1 MADKNQVIK
10 LALAIRQVESGGNYQ
25 AKGGSGEYGAYQYMP
40 ATWKST
46 AKQYLGDENAEMTI
60 RNQNIA
66 TAKKLNDLLDRGYSP
81 EQVASIWNSGQPTW
95 EGKVGVNKY
104 GQKYNVPAYVNKVMT
119 QYSNQDNKISMA
131 STQPQKETKSI
142 TQAIDD
148 ARGMGWTDTQILEHI
163 QKIYPTRAS
172 DIQQMRQKASTTGK
186 SDREVVN
193 FLSLK
198 ATGKMPQKASV
209 PIKQELSQ
217 PTKTPY
223 VSQIPETGWWKPQPI
238 QKPSILSSP
247 FEALTGVRVRDVVRD
262 ATNVAAAPEIG
273 LGASIGD
280 AIASAFYGKK
290 IDKATQGLINSANTL
305 ITEAQKETNP
315 ERKQK
320 LLDMAKQDIERA
332 GGNWEEIIPSIQ
344 KTTKQIVGEGI
355 GTAIDVATAGT
366 YGLAKE
372 GVKSFQLAT
381 KSPTVLK
388 MLTGISQKLPEK
400 VALKTFG
407 AGARATA
414 TGLGIGYGM
423 DVATGLQ
430 YGEENPF
437 MPGMGTAIGGTI
449 PAAAASLEFLN
460 AIKRMRSGQL
470 SEAIEDYKTVFR
482 PTKSNLKKIEIK
494 QGKDIDDVM
503 LTLGEE
509 RVVPKLDR
517 SGKLDVASEVD
528 RLQDVKYRVDSTLAN
543 SLDDTIYRNDLNDI
557 RNKAKARISDKN
569 SPSFEL
575 NAKIAREKMDNI
587 DRLID
592 EEIERYGRTS
602 VSDKELHNIKNGMW
616 TVGFDINNRTLSP
629 AARNVGNIAKN
640 TIQDNNPN
648 LAIQQLNE
656 LSGRYADA
664 VSFLE
669 DAHGRTAASGKV
681 GGWFAQL
688 MGSYIFDKIL
698 GNIPGI
704 NLISRPIGAFIGRNY
719 NAFIND
725 PERIINAAIRKLR
738 RAGVNSKTEK
748 LLQEFEAGLLE
759 AKRAGQDIRQ
769 LFLP

>member
-172 DIQQMRQKASTTGK
+172 DIQQMRQKALTAGK

-193 FLSLK
+193 FLSMK
-198 ATGKMPQKASV
+198 ATGSMPQRESV
-209 PIKQELSQ
+209 PIKQEVV
-217 PTKTPY
+217 PKVKTPY
-223 VSQIPETGWWKPQPI
+223 ISQIPETGFWKPEPI
-238 QKPSILSSP
+238 SGGGISKSLFQS
-247 FEALTGVRVRDVVRD
+247 LTGVRGRDVARE
-262 ATNVAAAPEIG
+262 AFNIAAAPEIG

-280 AIASAFYGKK
+280 AIASVFYGKK

-305 ITEAQKETNP
+305 ITEAQKETDP
-315 ERKQK
+315 TRKQK

-332 GGNWEEIIPSIQ
+332 GGNWEEVIPSIQ

-388 MLTGISQKLPEK
+388 MLTNISQKLPEK
-400 VALKTFG
+400 VAQKTLG
-407 AGARATA
+407 AGLRATA

-423 DVATGLQ
+423 DVSTGLQ

-449 PAAAASLEFLN
+449 PAAASSLEFLN
-460 AIKRMRSGQL
+460 SLKRMRSGQIA
-470 SEAIEDYKTVFR
+470 EAIEDYRTVFK
-482 PTKSNLKKIEIK
+482 PTKSNLKKLEIK
-494 QGKDIDDVM
+494 QGKNIDDVM

-528 RLQDVKYRVDSTLAN
+528 RLQDVKYRIDSTLAN

-557 RNKAKARISDKN
+557 RSRAKARISDKN
-569 SPSFEL
+569 SPSFEP

-592 EEIERYGRTS
+592 EEIERYGRAS

-719 NAFIND
+719 NDFIND